1 MNVTTLQETLPEP
14 LSLEMTGTLMTPEE
28 FDSAEDWDEFY
39 TYELVGGVLI
49 VSPSPSPMERGSGDF
64 LGFALNNY
72 QRQHPQGSALDAT
85 LPEHT
90 IQAGRNRRRVDRVIW
105 AGLGRMPKASTDIPT
120 IAIEVVSRGRRNRLR
135 DYVEKRVEYLAA
147 GIQEYWVLDR
157 YRRTLTVFLA
167 DEEKVVTESETYR
180 TPLLPGFELVLAP
193 LLAESDLWTDRVD
206 DGL

>member
-14 LSLEMTGTLMTPEE
+14 FSLEMTGTLMTPEE
-28 FDSAEDWDEFY
+28 FDSAEEWDEFY

-49 VSPSPSPMERGSGDF
+49 VSPSPSPMERGSSDY
-64 LGFALNNY
+64 LVIALSDY
-72 QRQHPQGSALDAT
+72 KRHHPLGSALDAT
-85 LPEHT
+85 LSEHT
-90 IQAGRNRRRVDRVIW
+90 IRFGQNRRRVDRVIW
-105 AGLGRMPKASTDIPT
+105 AGLGRMPKASTEIPT

-135 DYVEKRVEYLAA
+135 DYVEKRIEYLAA

-167 DEEKVVTESETYR
+167 GEEKVVTESETYR

-206 DGL
+206 DGH